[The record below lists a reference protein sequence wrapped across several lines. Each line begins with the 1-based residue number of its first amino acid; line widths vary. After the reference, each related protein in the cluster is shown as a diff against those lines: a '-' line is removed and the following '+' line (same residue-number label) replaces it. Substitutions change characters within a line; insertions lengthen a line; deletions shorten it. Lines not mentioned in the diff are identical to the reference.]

1 MTIRMKKIKVTSDN
15 KIMMMYEKQVR
26 ENWDEYSFTS
36 SEKAKPSFYE
46 AITKLTPH
54 VIELCELPDGYLE
67 RVTVRGVSFS
77 YGADEVMG
85 ATISAAMRL
94 DHSNC
99 DLNLNTPHK
108 PSAPYNPDQEEA
120 FDDQCLTDE
129 CIACLDNLCYEAQSY
144 IDGDRAQM
152 NLFAAT
158 A

>member
-46 AITKLTPH
+46 AITKLAPH

-77 YGADEVMG
+77 YGGLMRSWGRLYRLRCAWTIPI
-85 ATISAAMRL
+85 AT
-94 DHSNC
+94 
-99 DLNLNTPHK
+99 
-108 PSAPYNPDQEEA
+108 
-120 FDDQCLTDE
+120 LT
-129 CIACLDNLCYEAQSY
+129 
-144 IDGDRAQM
+144 
-152 NLFAAT
+152 
-158 A
+158 